1 MPEEETEGMRFTV
14 CTMIESKLMLK
25 IQCIPTKDGR
35 GPCTHCLRRYPP
47 VECTGRPD
55 PDGPTKARRASNMQ
69 NIIRTR
75 SEIESLLVT
84 APEEHS
90 LQDIGLTVAISQG
103 AFGGVLAALNASNRF
118 PIKPALRN
126 AELFHLCELYMAIH
140 WKCGRHC

>member
-1 MPEEETEGMRFTV
+1 V
-14 CTMIESKLMLK
+14 CTMIESKLILK
-25 IQCIPTKDGR
+25 MQCIPSKDGR

-55 PDGPTKARRASNMQ
+55 TDDPTKARRASNMP

-84 APEEHS
+84 APEEHA

-103 AFGGVLAALNASNRF
+103 ALGGVLTALSASNGC
-118 PIKPALRN
+118 PIKPTLRN
-126 AELFHLCELYMAIH
+126 AELFYLCELSMAIH